1 MMKNSANKRSVIAAT
16 TQDLRAQAAQLLPTL
31 TATISALGYYEISHQ
46 RISQQSSYQD
56 NYQYSDQGSYQ
67 GLTRAQHKQFGKVM
81 LKWQLSADDGNNC
94 NNWDK
99 SKQSTST
106 LSHEIAM
113 LQTLNN
119 LQPIQAHN
127 NTATLSSIAPPI
139 FANHSLAI
147 KVFERQQCFTML
159 VMPYYA
165 LGSLAQQLNNKNSP
179 LSAEP
184 LTDKQKQQFIISAAE
199 LIANLHHSGLLHNDI
214 KPSNILLEGFLSK
227 GCLLN
232 GCLLNKSDGGE
243 AVPRLLLTDFALAS
257 HFEANAYQ
265 NSTVNPAGTPAYLA
279 PERWQGQSAT
289 PQSDIYA
296 FGIII
301 YEILVG
307 KRPFNITLQSSQRL
321 KDWAIEHCQTPIPAS
336 PNQYQHYQLLI
347 NKALAKRVESRYQN
361 MQQVLQDLEGLNN
374 K

>member
-31 TATISALGYYEISHQ
+31 TAAISAVGYYEISHQ

-56 NYQYSDQGSYQ
+56 NDQYSYQ
-67 GLTRAQHKQFGKVM
+67 GLTRAQHQQFGKVM
-81 LKWQLSADDGNNC
+81 LKWQLSADDGNN
-94 NNWDK
+94 NSHGNHGK

-119 LQPIQAHN
+119 LQPTQAQN

-179 LSAEP
+179 LSAEL

-232 GCLLNKSDGGE
+232 KSDGGE
-243 AVPRLLLTDFALAS
+243 AVPRLLLTDFALAC

-301 YEILVG
+301 YEILAG

-321 KDWAIEHCQTPIPAS
+321 EDWAIEHCQTPIPAL
-336 PNQYQHYQLLI
+336 PKQYQHYQLLI